1 MFNIRPYFQGFSRL
15 FVGSLIVPTCI
26 VGCSSK
32 DKGVE
37 GDNGGSGSG
46 FVVATGGS
54 GGGSAGDGGP
64 AVWPPPG
71 YLNATDTTIGAYAL
85 GPQIFPGT
93 GNPPTNSGT
102 GCIGL
107 YGEVRDFMMGTTSGG
122 HPDFETAPTQDVK
135 GIVQGTLGPD
145 NKPLYTANGTP
156 TGTHGA
162 DAFNQWYHD
171 TQDVNMGYIVALKL
185 VANASTGVS
194 TFSASINN
202 GGGLQDSSFFP
213 LDNQGFGNQTQS
225 LPQGCPDHNFS
236 FTTEIHTQFTYKGG
250 ESFTFKGDDDVWV
263 FINKQLVIDLG
274 GRHVQETGTIA
285 VDSLGLAVGTTYD
298 LAVFHAERHTTQ
310 SNFRIDTT
318 LAFTNCGTVNG
329 VPIVN

>member
-1 MFNIRPYFQGFSRL
+1 MFNIRPSFQGFSNL
-15 FVGSLIVPTCI
+15 FVGYLIVP
-26 VGCSSK
+26 VWVAGCGSS

-46 FVVATGGS
+46 YVVATGGS

-71 YLNATDTTIGAYAL
+71 YINVTDTTIGAYAL

-93 GNPPTNSGT
+93 GIPPTNSNS
-102 GCIGL
+102 GCVGL
-107 YGEVRDFMMGTTSGG
+107 YGEVRDLKRGDQTGG
-122 HPDFETAPTQDVK
+122 HPDFETADVADVK
-135 GIVQGTLGPD
+135 GIVQNTLGAD
-145 NKPLYTANGTP
+145 GKPLYTTNGTP
-156 TGTHGA
+156 SGTNGA

-185 VANASTGVS
+185 VTSNGIS
-194 TFSASINN
+194 TFAATGN
-202 GGGLQDSSFFP
+202 SSFFP
-213 LDNQGFGNQTQS
+213 LDGQGFGNEG
-225 LPQGCPDHNFS
+225 LNHNFH
-236 FTTEIHTQFTYKGG
+236 FTTEIHTQFKYTGG
-250 ESFTFKGDDDVWV
+250 ETFTFVGDDDVWV

-274 GRHVQETGTIA
+274 GRHAQETGT
-285 VDSLGLAVGTTYD
+285 VRLDTLGLTPGSDYD
-298 LAVFHAERHTTQ
+298 LAVFHAERHTSQ

-329 VPIVN
+329 IPIVN